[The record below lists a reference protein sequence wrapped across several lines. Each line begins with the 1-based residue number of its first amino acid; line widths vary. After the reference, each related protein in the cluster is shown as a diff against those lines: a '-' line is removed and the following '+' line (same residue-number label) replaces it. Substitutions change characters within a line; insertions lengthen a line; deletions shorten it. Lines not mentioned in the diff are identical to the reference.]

1 MRTPGTRSARRLSGA
16 AAAVLTLA
24 LAPAA
29 TASHGPV
36 QLSFMKDCPVLTC
49 TGSLLS
55 PSGNPIRGSHVSS
68 VITPLW
74 STDAQDVVHYSSL
87 ETISAPRGTFTMR
100 LLGIADYRV
109 DPTVTYVIGT
119 VQEGSWRGRDL
130 TGASITVLAR
140 RAFATTFRGVIRL
153 RPAR

>member
-1 MRTPGTRSARRLSGA
+1 MRTPDPRSVRRLSGA

-29 TASHGPV
+29 TASSGPV

-55 PSGNPIRGSHVSS
+55 PSGTPIPGSHVSS
-68 VITPLW
+68 EIAPVWVSGTEDTL
-74 STDAQDVVHYSSL
+74 HYSSV
-87 ETISAPRGTFTMR
+87 ETISSREGAFTMR
-100 LLGIADYRV
+100 LLGIADYTA
-109 DPTVTYVIGT
+109 DPTVTHVIGT

-130 TGASITVLAR
+130 TDASITIVAR

>member
-1 MRTPGTRSARRLSGA
+1 MRTPNICRARHLSGA
-16 AAAVLTLA
+16 AAAVLALV
-24 LAPAA
+24 LAPGA
-29 TASHGPV
+29 TASSRPV
-36 QLSFMKDCPVLTC
+36 QLSFTKDCPVLTC

-55 PSGNPIRGSHVSS
+55 PAGKPIPGSRVSS
-68 VITPLW
+68 EVAPVWVSEAEDTM
-74 STDAQDVVHYSSL
+74 HYSSV
-87 ETISAPRGTFTMR
+87 ETISSREGALTMR
-100 LLGIADYRV
+100 LLGIADFAA

-130 TGASITVLAR
+130 TGASITIVAR